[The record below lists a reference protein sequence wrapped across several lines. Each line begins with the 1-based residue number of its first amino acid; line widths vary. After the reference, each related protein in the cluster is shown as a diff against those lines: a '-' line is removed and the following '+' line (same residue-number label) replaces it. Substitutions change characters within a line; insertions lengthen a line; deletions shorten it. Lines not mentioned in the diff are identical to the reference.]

1 MNATLF
7 LATEI
12 GVSFSNHIAERELL
26 RLCAA
31 CRLTDAA
38 KSRVSELVGPAT
50 DWPYVID
57 WAARHRILPQL
68 HRNLKA
74 ACESKVPARIA
85 DDLRRDYFLNAS
97 HNLRLSGEM
106 IRLVQ
111 LFEANGIDVIPFK
124 GPLLAEKVYGTVSA
138 RQFGDLDMLVPPE
151 DVAKARRLLVA
162 EGYTPEFALQGK
174 IESEYL
180 RSEHAFQFQK
190 EGAGFVIEV
199 HWRFGSR
206 DQAFPVRAEDVWLQH
221 ARQQFHGHNLRTL
234 LQEDLLLYLCMH
246 GAKHGWDRLE
256 WISCLREFMNVERAH
271 IDWTETL
278 KRARNAGALRG
289 LYIAILLAEQFG
301 DTGVPDEIRAEARL
315 DQQACQLAQRAMDRL
330 FIDADHSSR
339 ELARHAFYLRSRER
353 ARDQARII
361 LFSCSRIPHPLAK
374 DWSLFR
380 IPASMSFLYYLLRP
394 LRLLR
399 EYGLPR
405 IRAMFR
411 ADTTVQ
417 EGKYL

>member
-1 MNATLF
+1 M
-7 LATEI
+7 
-12 GVSFSNHIAERELL
+12 SSSNHIAERELL
-26 RLCAA
+26 RLCAC
-31 CRLTDAA
+31 CRLTDAG
-38 KSRVSELVGPAT
+38 KSRVGELVGLDT
-50 DWPYVID
+50 DWPYVVE

-74 ACESKVPARIA
+74 ACEKKVPAGVAR
-85 DDLRRDYFLNAS
+85 DLHRSYFLNAS

-106 IRLVQ
+106 LRLVQ
-111 LFEANGIDVIPFK
+111 LFENSSIDVIPFK

-138 RQFGDLDMLVPPE
+138 RQFGDLDLLVRPE
-151 DVAKARRLLVA
+151 DVVKARRLLVA
-162 EGYTPEFALQGK
+162 EGYTPEFALEGK

-190 EGAGFVIEV
+190 EDAGFVVEV

-206 DQAFPVRAEDVWLQH
+206 DQAFPVSAEDVWRRH
-221 ARQQFHGHNLRTL
+221 GRQQFHGHNLRTL
-234 LQEDLLLYLCMH
+234 VQEDLLLYLCMH

-256 WISCLREFMNVERAH
+256 WISCLRELISVERAN
-271 IDWTETL
+271 IAWAEML
-278 KRARNAGALRG
+278 RRARSAGALRG
-289 LYIAILLAEQFG
+289 LYIAILLAEELG
-301 DTGVPDEIRAEARL
+301 ATEVPEEIRAEALL
-315 DQQACQLAQRAMDRL
+315 DRQACQLAKRAMDRL
-330 FIDADHSSR
+330 FMDADHTTR
-339 ELARHAFYLRSRER
+339 ELARHAYYLRSRER
-353 ARDQARII
+353 ARDQARIV

-374 DWSLFR
+374 DWSLYR

-405 IRAMFR
+405 IRALFR
-411 ADTTVQ
+411 TDTIQ